1 MLQTEWGDLDID
13 ILELNHLKHSL
24 LIGSHIWERRLYSL
38 ESLVAKNSS
47 FNIPRDT
54 ALCHLR
60 KDLRNDIYLQ
70 DSSSEHTVENVQE
83 SFRLTKC
90 IEDAPQSEQYEP
102 TISTR
107 LSSVLDDSMLSSCEQ
122 KREEKIL
129 ANGGNAVNTTSLEPN
144 PSAASVLPDT
154 IDSVWTGSSQL
165 PGKVQLHNLSAE
177 NIPLNRPISPAR
189 VYSFDSAVR
198 LQERGWRELPPSSL
212 HLLMV
217 KSFHASGD
225 YRNMIR
231 DPVSNV
237 QRTYSQMLPSEA
249 QKLDLLLTNS
259 HSFASASSLL
269 SDGARLM
276 IPQNS
281 QNDVVIAIYDN
292 EPTSI
297 ISYALCSKDYEDW
310 IRDRPN
316 GPGGS
321 LNVSDRNFGSSS
333 VPKFSTWQS
342 FGSLDLD
349 YIHYGGYGSED
360 ASTTI
365 GSIFADQK
373 SSPHLRISFE
383 DESQNA
389 MGKAKFSVTCY
400 FAEQFDA
407 LRKRCCPCDLDF
419 VRSLSR
425 CKRWSAQGG
434 KSNVYFAK
442 SLDERFI
449 IKQVTKTELES
460 FEEFAPEYFKYLTDS
475 LTSGS
480 PTCLAKVLG
489 IYQVFTLCF
498 PLICLLIVSIT
509 VPDNRKW

>member
-1 MLQTEWGDLDID
+1 MLQTEWGDFDID

-24 LIGSHIWERRLYSL
+24 LIGSHVWERRLYSL
-38 ESLVAKNSS
+38 DSLVAKNSS

-60 KDLRNDIYLQ
+60 KDLRNDIYVQ

-102 TISTR
+102 TISPQ

-129 ANGGNAVNTTSLEPN
+129 ANGGNAVDTTSLEHN
-144 PSAASVLPDT
+144 PSAASVLSDT

-177 NIPLNRPISPAR
+177 NIPLNRPMLPAR

-198 LQERGWRELPPSSL
+198 LQERVRRGLSPSSL

-249 QKLDLLLTNS
+249 QKLDLLQSNS
-259 HSFASASSLL
+259 HSFASAASLL

-281 QNDVVIAIYDN
+281 QNDIVIAIYDN

-316 GPGGS
+316 GSGGS
-321 LNVSDRNFGSSS
+321 LNVSDVNFGSSS
-333 VPKFSTWQS
+333 VSKFSTWQS

-425 CKRWSAQGG
+425 CRRWSAQGG

-498 PLICLLIVSIT
+498 PLIYLLIVSIT
-509 VPDNRKW
+509 MPDNRKG